1 MSSFLTNHGRFTIVL
16 RILACILSILFIW
29 LIAAVPRS
37 GIPYVQIGFMIVLY
51 IFNLFSMLNL
61 DFRFVSQCICLL
73 VFCIFSIIDLVCSFH
88 VSCVSKWSPRYLT
101 CFVCVICVPFRR
113 MFGGIFFRS
122 VNVIWLHLL
131 GFALICF
138 SCSHFSIFE
147 ICSCS
152 NLTAVSGFVCLTNIA
167 VSSANVSTV
176 LLVVV
181 DMFAVYNT
189 YSIGPRTLPC
199 GTPALMSLT

>member
-1 MSSFLTNHGRFTIVL
+1 MV
-16 RILACILSILFIW
+16 
-29 LIAAVPRS
+29 
-37 GIPYVQIGFMIVLY
+37 
-51 IFNLFSMLNL
+51 NL
-61 DFRFVSQCICLL
+61 DFRLVSQCICLL

-122 VNVIWLHLL
+122 VNVIWFHLL
-131 GFALICF
+131 GFAFICF
-138 SCSHFSIFE
+138 SCSHFSILV

-152 NLTAVSGFVCLTNIA
+152 NLTAVSGFVCLTSIA

-181 DMFAVYNT
+181 DTFAVYNV
-189 YSIGPRTLPC
+189 YRIGPRDTSLWHPC
-199 GTPALMSLT
+199 LDVFNFRICVLDFYYEGSAA